1 VSGATTD
8 LERTAPDA
16 EGLPAIPAAEGMR
29 QVLGPTALGD
39 DPRRLFRLTWTLAT
53 TDFKLKFFGS
63 FLGYLWQLMNP
74 LLLFGVLFVVFSFG
88 LNLDQGVRYYPV
100 ALLLGIVMYSFL
112 NEATT
117 QAVRSLMT
125 RETLVRKVDFPRLAV
140 PMASVLTA
148 TFNLGLNLVPVVVFL
163 LASGATP
170 GLGWLLFLLPLAAL
184 ILFAFGMSM
193 ILSVGFVRFRDI
205 EPIWS
210 VVLQILFYAS
220 GVFYTIDS
228 IAGQKHGQFLVDLFL
243 SNPFASILA
252 FARHTLVDGSWT
264 SPSQALSSEWLLLIP
279 AGLVLLSLVGGFLM
293 FRSLAPK
300 VAEDL

>member
-1 VSGATTD
+1 VSGATTE
-8 LERTAPDA
+8 LERTAA
-16 EGLPAIPAAEGMR
+16 TAPAPPPAAAAGMR
-29 QVLGPTALGD
+29 QILGPTALGD
-39 DPRRLFRLTWTLAT
+39 DPKRLFRLTWTLAT

-63 FLGYLWQLMNP
+63 FLGYLWQLVNP
-74 LLLFGVLFVVFSFG
+74 LMLFGVLFLVFSFA

-100 ALLLGIVMYSFL
+100 ALLLGIVLFSFL
-112 NEATT
+112 SEATT
-117 QAVRSLMT
+117 SAVRSLMT
-125 RETLVRKVDFPRLAV
+125 REPLVRKVDFPRLAV

-148 TFNLGLNLVPVVVFL
+148 TFNLLLNLVPVLVFL

-170 GLGWLLFLLPLAAL
+170 DVGWLLFLLPLAAL
-184 ILFAFGMSM
+184 ILFAFGMAM

-210 VVLQILFYAS
+210 VILQILFYAS
-220 GVFYTIDS
+220 GVFYTVDT
-228 IAGQKHGQFLVDLFL
+228 IAGQKHGQLLVDLFL

-252 FARHTLVDGSWT
+252 FARHTLVDDSWT
-264 SPSQALSSEWLLLIP
+264 SPTQVLSSNWLLLIP
-279 AGLVLLSLVGGFLM
+279 AGLVLASLVGGFLM

>member
-1 VSGATTD
+1 MSPTTELD
-8 LERTAPDA
+8 RIEEP
-16 EGLPAIPAAEGMR
+16 LPPLPAAEGMR

-39 DPRRLFRLTWTLAT
+39 DPRRLFRLAWTLAT

-74 LLLFGVLFVVFSFG
+74 LLLFGVLFLVFSFA
-88 LNLDQGVRYYPV
+88 LNLDEGVRYYPV
-100 ALLLGIVMYSFL
+100 ALLLGIVLFSFL

-125 RETLVRKVDFPRLAV
+125 RETLVRKIDFPRLAV

-148 TFNLGLNLVPVVVFL
+148 TFNLLLNLVPVVIFL

-170 GLGWLLFLLPLAAL
+170 SPSWLLFVVAIVVLV
-184 ILFAFGMSM
+184 LFAFGMSM

-205 EPIWS
+205 EPIWT
-210 VVLQILFYAS
+210 VILQILFYAS
-220 GVFYTIDS
+220 GVFFTVDT
-228 IAGQKHGQFLVDLFL
+228 IAGQKNGQLLVDVFFC
-243 SNPFASILA
+243 NPFAVILA
-252 FARHTLVDGSWT
+252 FARHTLIDGSWT
-264 SPSQALSSEWLLLIP
+264 APTDVLSSDWLLLIP
-279 AGLVLLSLVGGFLM
+279 GALLVGSVVGGFLM

>member
-1 VSGATTD
+1 MSGATTD

-16 EGLPAIPAAEGMR
+16 DGLPAIPAAAGMR